1 MNVIS
6 GLSQDGELTQD
17 QSNKVISCVLHQIFD
32 FYTKGKNFKSS
43 VISGS
48 ILTWQITHLPVLNSS

>member
-17 QSNKVISCVLHQIFD
+17 QSNKVISYVLHIIFD
-32 FYTKGKNFKSS
+32 FYTKGKIFR
-43 VISGS
+43 VA
-48 ILTWQITHLPVLNSS
+48 

>member
-17 QSNKVISCVLHQIFD
+17 QSNKVISYVLHQIFD
-32 FYTKGKNFKSS
+32 FCTKGKNFKSS
-43 VISGS
+43 IISGC
-48 ILTWQITHLPVLNSS
+48 ILT